1 MATQKEKK
9 QQAMLAAI
17 ICAILAAVLIQYLPG
32 FSIAALMQ
40 EREQNEIDLDKTV
53 SQLTRYKKAL
63 AHEKLDRE
71 QAELDK
77 LALAEMEAQV
87 RELDPRFW
95 FLRVFDE
102 DGQKLFGIRA
112 SKTAM
117 VDNKPAPENMR
128 LPQKDIYSY
137 KVTVD
142 GSFTQIGNFIAH
154 LENKYP
160 LLAVRSISLKSSSA
174 DGSMCT
180 AEVVF
185 RVLKKSDEKKTQ

>member
-1 MATQKEKK
+1 
-9 QQAMLAAI
+9 MLAAI
-17 ICAILAAVLIQYLPG
+17 ICAIVAAVLIEYLPG

-63 AHEKLDRE
+63 AHEKLDKE
-71 QAELDK
+71 QAEMDK
-77 LALAEMEAQV
+77 AALVEMEAQV

-117 VDNKPAPENMR
+117 VDNKPAPEGMR
-128 LPQKDIYSY
+128 LPQRDIYSY

-142 GSFTQIGNFIAH
+142 GTFTQIGNFLAH

-160 LLAVRSISLKSSSA
+160 LLAVRSISLKSGSA

-185 RVLKKSDEKKTQ
+185 RVLKKSDEKKTP